1 MSNFGSPPKDQ
12 SPHWRH
18 PEFFTKPWHPLGL
31 HINVRILFF
40 NGFCHSYRN
49 INELWSCLCEQTQD
63 QWGSAMYR
71 ASSLPVVQP
80 PLQVL
85 VVQSFLGSPREENRD
100 KVGCATR
107 GFYSTCR
114 SSVPK
119 TTRGVKP
126 YGKYRACISVK
137 RPFCRSLTKQLWF
150 YTSSLMV
157 LAMQDICVPLT
168 EHGKKREKNV
178 SYNQPLGT
186 TYVKLDGSFHSL
198 DYKRYKHC
206 ETNA

>member
-1 MSNFGSPPKDQ
+1 
-12 SPHWRH
+12 
-18 PEFFTKPWHPLGL
+18 
-31 HINVRILFF
+31 
-40 NGFCHSYRN
+40 
-49 INELWSCLCEQTQD
+49 
-63 QWGSAMYR
+63 MYS

-85 VVQSFLGSPREENRD
+85 VVQSFLGSPREENID

-126 YGKYRACISVK
+126 YGKYRACMSVK
-137 RPFCRSLTKQLWF
+137 RPFCLSLTKQLWF
-150 YTSSLMV
+150 STSSLMV

-168 EHGKKREKNV
+168 EHGKKNEKKTSLIISLWEQHCKAWRIIPFTLLQEVQTLWNKCLNEKGDMSTEHTDRIQSKTSLCSRV
-178 SYNQPLGT
+178 TPHGLILFWYN
-186 TYVKLDGSFHSL
+186 
-198 DYKRYKHC
+198 
-206 ETNA
+206 